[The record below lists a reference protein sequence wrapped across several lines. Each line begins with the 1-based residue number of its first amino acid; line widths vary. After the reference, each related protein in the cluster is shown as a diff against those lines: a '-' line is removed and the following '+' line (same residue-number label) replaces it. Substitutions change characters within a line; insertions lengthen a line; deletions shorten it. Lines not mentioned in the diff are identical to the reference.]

1 MFNYDNDPLQ
11 KTLAEINNEIDSEF
25 NKLEKKLA
33 KIQEYLYQTK
43 KNFPIINIFPKFE
56 SMLNPNPKEDINH
69 IINVILF
76 ILSNIRIFNE
86 ISLSKKTPENL
97 NLQPH
102 QNEKDF
108 TKLFINLIKQMRDP
122 QCNNVNY
129 IPIHKYLKEE
139 LKEAEY
145 YSQDPSKLFKLIF
158 EIIKSDLKQAKNIDR
173 IMEDNF
179 TTNSKIKK
187 KCENSNCEKTRIIS
201 ERESTVIDLYLSKPE
216 FLNTRNE
223 LQPELLKN
231 LLLSEIYK
239 YRTEICENCHFD
251 MRFYGI
257 IEPKTYLFIN
267 INRDSDP
274 NYEMRLLYPLSL
286 KINCEDYVL
295 ISALTINCE
304 DYVLIS
310 ALTTKIPKYILFYKN
325 YFNDKWYKIV
335 DGKEDNIPDNSDI
348 ENIISDK
355 NPNILIY
362 KKLNEI
368 N

>member
-1 MFNYDNDPLQ
+1 MFNYDNDLLE

-56 SMLNPNPKEDINH
+56 SMLNPNQKDINH

-76 ILSNIRIFNE
+76 ILSNIKIFNE
-86 ISLSKKTPENL
+86 ISLSGETVENL

-108 TKLFINLIKQMRDP
+108 TKLFINLIKQLRDP

-129 IPIHKYLKEE
+129 VPIHNYLKEE

-145 YSQDPSKLFKLIF
+145 YSEDPSKLFKLIF
-158 EIIKSDLKQAKNIDR
+158 EMIKSDLKPAKNIDR
-173 IMEDNF
+173 IIEDNF

-187 KCENSNCEKTRIIS
+187 MCENSDCKKTRIIS

-267 INRDSDP
+267 INRESAP
-274 NYEMRLLYPLSL
+274 NYKMRLLYPLSL

-295 ISALTINCE
+295 ISALT
-304 DYVLIS
+304 
-310 ALTTKIPKYILFYKN
+310 TKDSKYILFYKN

-335 DGKEDNIPDNSDI
+335 DGKEDNIPDNSDM
-348 ENIISDK
+348 ENIISD
-355 NPNILIY
+355 NYPNILIY

>member
-1 MFNYDNDPLQ
+1 MFNYDNDLLQ

-25 NKLEKKLA
+25 NELEKKLA

-69 IINVILF
+69 IVGVVLF

-86 ISLSKKTPENL
+86 ISLSGETVDNL

-108 TKLFINLIKQMRDP
+108 TKLFINLIKQLRDP
-122 QCNNVNY
+122 QCNNVDY
-129 IPIHKYLKEE
+129 VPIHKYLKEE

-145 YSQDPSKLFKLIF
+145 YSKDPSKLFKLIF
-158 EIIKSDLKQAKNIDR
+158 EMIKSDLKPAKNIDR

-267 INRDSDP
+267 INRESAP
-274 NYEMRLLYPLSL
+274 NYKMRLLYPLSL

-295 ISALTINCE
+295 ISALTTEN
-304 DYVLIS
+304 S
-310 ALTTKIPKYILFYKN
+310 KYILFYKN
-325 YFNDKWYKIV
+325 YINDKWYKIV
-335 DGKEDNIPDNSDI
+335 DGKEDNIPDNSDM
-348 ENIISDK
+348 ENLISD
-355 NPNILIY
+355 NYPNILIY

>member
-1 MFNYDNDPLQ
+1 MFNYDNDLLQ

-25 NKLEKKLA
+25 NELEKKLA

-56 SMLNPNPKEDINH
+56 SMLNPNQKNH

-76 ILSNIRIFNE
+76 ILSNIKIFNE
-86 ISLSKKTPENL
+86 ISLSGETVENL

-108 TKLFINLIKQMRDP
+108 TKLFINLIKKMRDP
-122 QCNNVNY
+122 QCNNVDY
-129 IPIHKYLKEE
+129 VPIHKYLKEE

-158 EIIKSDLKQAKNIDR
+158 EMIKSDLKPAKNIDR

-187 KCENSNCEKTRIIS
+187 MCENSDCKKTRIIS

-239 YRTEICENCHFD
+239 YRTEICENCHYD
-251 MRFYGI
+251 MRIYGI

-267 INRDSDP
+267 INRESAP
-274 NYEMRLLYPLSL
+274 NYKMRLLYPLSL

-295 ISALTINCE
+295 ISALT
-304 DYVLIS
+304 
-310 ALTTKIPKYILFYKN
+310 TKDSKYILFYKN

-335 DGKEDNIPDNSDI
+335 DGKEDNIPDNSDM
-348 ENIISDK
+348 ENIISD
-355 NPNILIY
+355 NYPNILIY

>member
-1 MFNYDNDPLQ
+1 MFNYDNDLLQ

-25 NKLEKKLA
+25 NELEKKLA

-56 SMLNPNPKEDINH
+56 SMLNPNQKNH

-76 ILSNIRIFNE
+76 ILSNIKIFNE
-86 ISLSKKTPENL
+86 ISLSGETVENL

-129 IPIHKYLKEE
+129 EPIHKYLKEE

-145 YSQDPSKLFKLIF
+145 YSEDPSKLFKLIF
-158 EIIKSDLKQAKNIDR
+158 EMIKSDLKSAKNIDR

-187 KCENSNCEKTRIIS
+187 MCENGNCEKTRIIS

-239 YRTEICENCHFD
+239 YRTEICENCHYD
-251 MRFYGI
+251 MRIYGI

-267 INRDSDP
+267 INRESAP
-274 NYEMRLLYPLSL
+274 NYKMRLLYPLSL

-295 ISALTINCE
+295 ISALTTEN
-304 DYVLIS
+304 S
-310 ALTTKIPKYILFYKN
+310 KYILFYKN
-325 YFNDKWYKIV
+325 YINDKWYKIV
-335 DGKEDNIPDNSDI
+335 DGKEDNIPDNSDM
-348 ENIISDK
+348 ENIISD
-355 NPNILIY
+355 NYPNILIY

>member
-1 MFNYDNDPLQ
+1 MFNYDNDLLQ

-25 NKLEKKLA
+25 NELEKKLA

-56 SMLNPNPKEDINH
+56 SMLNPNQKNH

-76 ILSNIRIFNE
+76 ILSNIKIFNE
-86 ISLSKKTPENL
+86 ISLSGETVDNL

-108 TKLFINLIKQMRDP
+108 TKLFINLIKKMRDP
-122 QCNNVNY
+122 QCNNVDY
-129 IPIHKYLKEE
+129 VPIHKYLKEE

-158 EIIKSDLKQAKNIDR
+158 EMIKSDLKPAKNIDR

-187 KCENSNCEKTRIIS
+187 MCENSDCKKTRIIS

-239 YRTEICENCHFD
+239 YRTEICENCHYD
-251 MRFYGI
+251 MRIYGI

-267 INRDSDP
+267 INRESAP
-274 NYEMRLLYPLSL
+274 NYKMRLLYPLSL

-295 ISALTINCE
+295 ISALT
-304 DYVLIS
+304 
-310 ALTTKIPKYILFYKN
+310 TKDSEYILFYKN

-335 DGKEDNIPDNSDI
+335 DGKEDNIPDNSDM
-348 ENIISDK
+348 ENIISD
-355 NPNILIY
+355 NYPNILIY

>member
-1 MFNYDNDPLQ
+1 MFNYDNDLLQ

-56 SMLNPNPKEDINH
+56 SMLNPNQKDINH

-76 ILSNIRIFNE
+76 ILSNIKIFNE
-86 ISLSKKTPENL
+86 ISLSGETVDNL

-108 TKLFINLIKQMRDP
+108 TKLFINLIKKMRDP
-122 QCNNVNY
+122 QCNNVDY
-129 IPIHKYLKEE
+129 VPIHKYLKEE

-145 YSQDPSKLFKLIF
+145 YSKDPSKLFKLIF
-158 EIIKSDLKQAKNIDR
+158 EMIKSDLKPAKNIDR

-187 KCENSNCEKTRIIS
+187 KCENGDCEKTRIIS

-267 INRDSDP
+267 INRESYP

-295 ISALTINCE
+295 ISALTTEN
-304 DYVLIS
+304 S
-310 ALTTKIPKYILFYKN
+310 KYILFYKN
-325 YFNDKWYKIV
+325 YINDKWYKIV
-335 DGKEDNIPDNSDI
+335 DGKEDNIPDNSDM
-348 ENIISDK
+348 ENIISD
-355 NPNILIY
+355 NYPNILIY

>member
-1 MFNYDNDPLQ
+1 MGIGDWGLGIGPNP
-11 KTLAEINNEIDSEF
+11 
-25 NKLEKKLA
+25 KL
-33 KIQEYLYQTK
+33 
-43 KNFPIINIFPKFE
+43 INIFPKFE

-145 YSQDPSKLFKLIF
+145 KSQDPSKLFKLIF
-158 EIIKSDLKQAKNIDR
+158 EMIKSDLKPAKNIDR

-187 KCENSNCEKTRIIS
+187 MCENGNCKKTRIIS
-201 ERESTVIDLYLSKPE
+201 ERESTIIDLYLSKPE
-216 FLNTRNE
+216 FLNTRSE

-239 YRTEICENCHFD
+239 YRTEICENCHYD
-251 MRFYGI
+251 MRIYGI

-295 ISALTINCE
+295 ISALT
-304 DYVLIS
+304 
-310 ALTTKIPKYILFYKN
+310 TKNSKYILFYKN

>member
-1 MFNYDNDPLQ
+1 MFNYDNDLLQ

-56 SMLNPNPKEDINH
+56 SMLNPNQKDINH

-86 ISLSKKTPENL
+86 ISLSGETVDNL

-108 TKLFINLIKQMRDP
+108 TKLFINLIKQLRDP
-122 QCNNVNY
+122 QCNNVDY
-129 IPIHKYLKEE
+129 VPIHKYLKEE

-145 YSQDPSKLFKLIF
+145 YSEDPSKLFKLIF
-158 EIIKSDLKQAKNIDR
+158 EMIKSDLKPAKNIDR

-187 KCENSNCEKTRIIS
+187 MCENSDCKKTRIIS

-267 INRDSDP
+267 INRESAP
-274 NYEMRLLYPLSL
+274 NYKMRLLYPLSL

-295 ISALTINCE
+295 ISALT
-304 DYVLIS
+304 
-310 ALTTKIPKYILFYKN
+310 TKDSKYILFYKN

-335 DGKEDNIPDNSDI
+335 DGKEDNIPDNSDM
-348 ENIISDK
+348 ENIISD
-355 NPNILIY
+355 NYPNILIY

>member
-1 MFNYDNDPLQ
+1 MFNYDNDLLQ

-25 NKLEKKLA
+25 NELEKKLA

-76 ILSNIRIFNE
+76 ILSNIKIFNE
-86 ISLSKKTPENL
+86 ISLSGETVDNL

-122 QCNNVNY
+122 QCNNVDY
-129 IPIHKYLKEE
+129 VPIHKYLKEE

-145 YSQDPSKLFKLIF
+145 YSEDPSKLFKLIF
-158 EIIKSDLKQAKNIDR
+158 EMIKSDLKPAKNIDR
-173 IMEDNF
+173 IIEDNF

-187 KCENSNCEKTRIIS
+187 MCENSDCKKTRIIS

-267 INRDSDP
+267 INRESAP
-274 NYEMRLLYPLSL
+274 NYKMRLLYPLSL

-295 ISALTINCE
+295 ISALT
-304 DYVLIS
+304 
-310 ALTTKIPKYILFYKN
+310 TKDSKYILFYKN

-335 DGKEDNIPDNSDI
+335 DGKEDNIPDNSDM
-348 ENIISDK
+348 ENIISD
-355 NPNILIY
+355 NYPNILIY

>member
-1 MFNYDNDPLQ
+1 MFNYDNDLLQ

-25 NKLEKKLA
+25 NELEKKLA

-56 SMLNPNPKEDINH
+56 YMLNPNQKNH

-76 ILSNIRIFNE
+76 ILSNIKIFNE
-86 ISLSKKTPENL
+86 ISLSGETVENL

-108 TKLFINLIKQMRDP
+108 TKLFINLIKQLRDP
-122 QCNNVNY
+122 QCNNVDY
-129 IPIHKYLKEE
+129 VPIHKYLKEE

-145 YSQDPSKLFKLIF
+145 YSEDPSKLFKLIF
-158 EIIKSDLKQAKNIDR
+158 EMIKSDLKPAKNIDR
-173 IMEDNF
+173 IIEDNF

-187 KCENSNCEKTRIIS
+187 MCENSDCKKTRIIS

-239 YRTEICENCHFD
+239 YRTEICENCHYD
-251 MRFYGI
+251 MRIYGI

-274 NYEMRLLYPLSL
+274 NNEMRLLYPLSL

-295 ISALTINCE
+295 ISALT
-304 DYVLIS
+304 
-310 ALTTKIPKYILFYKN
+310 TKDSKYILFYKN

-335 DGKEDNIPDNSDI
+335 DGKEDNIPDNSDM
-348 ENIISDK
+348 ENIISD
-355 NPNILIY
+355 NYPNILIY

>member
-1 MFNYDNDPLQ
+1 MFNYDNDLLQ

-25 NKLEKKLA
+25 NKLEKKLEN
-33 KIQEYLYQTK
+33 IQEYLYQTK
-43 KNFPIINIFPKFE
+43 KNFPIINLFPKFE

-129 IPIHKYLKEE
+129 EPIHKYLKEE

-145 YSQDPSKLFKLIF
+145 KSQDPSKLFKLIF
-158 EIIKSDLKQAKNIDR
+158 EMIKSDLKPAKNIDR
-173 IMEDNF
+173 IIEDNF

-187 KCENSNCEKTRIIS
+187 MCENGNCEKTRIIS

-216 FLNTRNE
+216 FLNTRQE

-239 YRTEICENCHFD
+239 YRTEICENCHND
-251 MRFYGI
+251 MSIYGI

-267 INRDSDP
+267 INRENDP

-286 KINCEDYVL
+286 KLNCEVYEL
-295 ISALTINCE
+295 ISALTIKNPN
-304 DYVLIS
+304 Y
-310 ALTTKIPKYILFYKN
+310 TLFYKN
-325 YFNDKWYKIV
+325 CFNNKWYKIV

-355 NPNILIY
+355 YPNILIF
-362 KKLNEI
+362 KKMNEI

>member
-56 SMLNPNPKEDINH
+56 SMLNPNPKEKINH

-76 ILSNIRIFNE
+76 ILSNIKIFNE
-86 ISLSKKTPENL
+86 ISLSKKTADNL
-97 NLQPH
+97 KLQPH

-129 IPIHKYLKEE
+129 LPIHKYLKEE

-158 EIIKSDLKQAKNIDR
+158 EMIKSDLKPAKNIDR

-187 KCENSNCEKTRIIS
+187 KCENGDCEKTRIIS

-239 YRTEICENCHFD
+239 YRTEICENCHYD
-251 MRFYGI
+251 MRIYGI

-267 INRDSDP
+267 INRESDP

-295 ISALTINCE
+295 ISALT
-304 DYVLIS
+304 
-310 ALTTKIPKYILFYKN
+310 TKNPKYILFYKN

>member
-1 MFNYDNDPLQ
+1 MFNYDNDLLQ

-216 FLNTRNE
+216 FLNTRKE

-251 MRFYGI
+251 MSIYGI

-267 INRDSDP
+267 INRESDP
-274 NYEMRLLYPLSL
+274 NYEMSILYPLSL
-286 KINCEDYVL
+286 KINCEDY
-295 ISALTINCE
+295 E
-304 DYVLIS
+304 LIS
-310 ALTTKIPKYILFYKN
+310 ALTTKNLTNLTYILFYKN
-325 YFNDKWYKIV
+325 YFNNKWYKIV

-355 NPNILIY
+355 KPNILIY

>member
-1 MFNYDNDPLQ
+1 MFNYDNDLLQ

-25 NKLEKKLA
+25 NELEKKLA

-56 SMLNPNPKEDINH
+56 SMLNPNQKNH

-76 ILSNIRIFNE
+76 ILSNIKIFNE
-86 ISLSKKTPENL
+86 ISLSGETVENL

-129 IPIHKYLKEE
+129 EPIHKYLKEE

-145 YSQDPSKLFKLIF
+145 YSEDPSKLFKLIF
-158 EIIKSDLKQAKNIDR
+158 EMIKSDLKSAKNIDR

-187 KCENSNCEKTRIIS
+187 MCENGNCEKTRIIS

-267 INRDSDP
+267 INRESDP
-274 NYEMRLLYPLSL
+274 NYEMGLLYPLSL

-295 ISALTINCE
+295 ISALTTKNSK
-304 DYVLIS
+304 YIS
-310 ALTTKIPKYILFYKN
+310 KNSKYILFYKN
-325 YFNDKWYKIV
+325 YFNDKGYKIV
-335 DGKEDNIPDNSDI
+335 DGKEDNIPDNSDM
-348 ENIISDK
+348 ENIISD
-355 NPNILIY
+355 NYPNILIY

>member
-1 MFNYDNDPLQ
+1 MFNYDNDLLQ

-25 NKLEKKLA
+25 NELEKKLA

-56 SMLNPNPKEDINH
+56 SMLNPNQKNH

-76 ILSNIRIFNE
+76 ILSNIKIFNE
-86 ISLSKKTPENL
+86 ISLSGETVENL

-108 TKLFINLIKQMRDP
+108 TKLFINLIKQLRDP
-122 QCNNVNY
+122 QCNNVDY
-129 IPIHKYLKEE
+129 VPIHKYLKEE

-145 YSQDPSKLFKLIF
+145 YSEDPSKLFKLIF
-158 EIIKSDLKQAKNIDR
+158 EMIKSDLKPAKNIDR
-173 IMEDNF
+173 IIEDNF

-187 KCENSNCEKTRIIS
+187 MCENSDCKKTRIIS

-267 INRDSDP
+267 INRESYP

-295 ISALTINCE
+295 ISALTTKNSK
-304 DYVLIS
+304 YIS
-310 ALTTKIPKYILFYKN
+310 KDSKYILFYKN

-335 DGKEDNIPDNSDI
+335 DGKEDNIPDNSDM
-348 ENIISDK
+348 ENIISD
-355 NPNILIY
+355 NYPNILIY

>member
-1 MFNYDNDPLQ
+1 MFNYDNDLLQ

-56 SMLNPNPKEDINH
+56 SMLNPKEDINH

-76 ILSNIRIFNE
+76 ILSNIKIFNE
-86 ISLSKKTPENL
+86 ISLSNKTVKNL

-122 QCNNVNY
+122 QCNNVDY
-129 IPIHKYLKEE
+129 EPIHKYLKEE

-145 YSQDPSKLFKLIF
+145 YSEDPSKLFKLIF
-158 EIIKSDLKQAKNIDR
+158 EMIKSDLKPAKNIDR
-173 IMEDNF
+173 IIEDNF

-187 KCENSNCEKTRIIS
+187 MCENSDCKKTRIIS

-239 YRTEICENCHFD
+239 YRTEICENCHYD
-251 MRFYGI
+251 MRIYGI

-267 INRDSDP
+267 INRESAP
-274 NYEMRLLYPLSL
+274 NYKMRLLYPLSL

-295 ISALTINCE
+295 ISALT
-304 DYVLIS
+304 
-310 ALTTKIPKYILFYKN
+310 TKDSKYILFYKN

-355 NPNILIY
+355 KPNILIY

>member
-1 MFNYDNDPLQ
+1 MFNYDNDLLQ

-56 SMLNPNPKEDINH
+56 SMLNPNQKNH

-76 ILSNIRIFNE
+76 ILSNIKIFNE
-86 ISLSKKTPENL
+86 ISLSGETVENL

-122 QCNNVNY
+122 QCNNVDY
-129 IPIHKYLKEE
+129 VPIHKYLKEE

-145 YSQDPSKLFKLIF
+145 YSEDPSKLFKLIF
-158 EIIKSDLKQAKNIDR
+158 EMIKSDLKPAKNIDR
-173 IMEDNF
+173 IIEDNF

-187 KCENSNCEKTRIIS
+187 MCENSDCKKTRIIS

-267 INRDSDP
+267 INRESAP
-274 NYEMRLLYPLSL
+274 NYKMRLLYPLSL

-295 ISALTINCE
+295 ISALT
-304 DYVLIS
+304 
-310 ALTTKIPKYILFYKN
+310 TKDSKYILFYKN

-335 DGKEDNIPDNSDI
+335 DGKEDNIPDNSDM
-348 ENIISDK
+348 ENIISD
-355 NPNILIY
+355 NYPNILIY

>member
-1 MFNYDNDPLQ
+1 MFNYDNDLLQ

-56 SMLNPNPKEDINH
+56 SMLNPNQKDINH

-76 ILSNIRIFNE
+76 ILSNIKIFNE
-86 ISLSKKTPENL
+86 ISLSGETVKNL

-108 TKLFINLIKQMRDP
+108 TKLFINLIKKMRDP
-122 QCNNVNY
+122 QCNNVDY
-129 IPIHKYLKEE
+129 EPIHKYLKEE

-145 YSQDPSKLFKLIF
+145 YSEDPSKLFKLIF
-158 EIIKSDLKQAKNIDR
+158 EMIKSDLKPAKNIDR

-187 KCENSNCEKTRIIS
+187 MCENSDCKKTRIIS

-267 INRDSDP
+267 INRESDP
-274 NYEMRLLYPLSL
+274 NYEMGLLYPLSL
-286 KINCEDYVL
+286 K
-295 ISALTINCE
+295 INCE

-335 DGKEDNIPDNSDI
+335 DGKEDNIPDNSDM
-348 ENIISDK
+348 ENIISD
-355 NPNILIY
+355 NYPNILIY

>member
-25 NKLEKKLA
+25 NELEKKLA

-76 ILSNIRIFNE
+76 ILSNIKIFNE
-86 ISLSKKTPENL
+86 ISLSKKTVENL

-122 QCNNVNY
+122 QSNNVNY
-129 IPIHKYLKEE
+129 VPIHKYLKEE
-139 LKEAEY
+139 LKDAEY

-158 EIIKSDLKQAKNIDR
+158 EMIKSDLKPAKNIDR

-187 KCENSNCEKTRIIS
+187 TCENGNCEKTRIIS

-239 YRTEICENCHFD
+239 YRTEICENCHYD
-251 MRFYGI
+251 MRIYGI

-267 INRDSDP
+267 INRESDP
-274 NYEMRLLYPLSL
+274 NYEMSLLYPLSL
-286 KINCEDYVL
+286 KINY
-295 ISALTINCE
+295 E

-310 ALTTKIPKYILFYKN
+310 ALTTKNSKYILFYKN

-355 NPNILIY
+355 KPNILIY

>member
-1 MFNYDNDPLQ
+1 MFNYDNDLLQ

-56 SMLNPNPKEDINH
+56 SMLNPKEDINH

-76 ILSNIRIFNE
+76 ILSNIRIFNN
-86 ISLSKKTPENL
+86 ISLSKETVKNL

-122 QCNNVNY
+122 HCNNVDY
-129 IPIHKYLKEE
+129 EPIHKYLKEE

-145 YSQDPSKLFKLIF
+145 KSQDPSKLFKLIF
-158 EIIKSDLKQAKNIDR
+158 EMIKSDLKPAKNIDR

-267 INRDSDP
+267 INRESDP
-274 NYEMRLLYPLSL
+274 NYEMGLLYPLSL

-295 ISALTINCE
+295 ISALTTKNSK
-304 DYVLIS
+304 YIS
-310 ALTTKIPKYILFYKN
+310 KNSKYILFYKN

-335 DGKEDNIPDNSDI
+335 DGKEDNIPDNSDM
-348 ENIISDK
+348 ENIISD
-355 NPNILIY
+355 NYPNILIY

>member
-11 KTLAEINNEIDSEF
+11 KTLEEINNEIDSEF

-56 SMLNPNPKEDINH
+56 SMLNPKEDINH

-76 ILSNIRIFNE
+76 ILSNIKIFNE
-86 ISLSKKTPENL
+86 ISLSGETVENL

-122 QCNNVNY
+122 HCNNVDY
-129 IPIHKYLKEE
+129 EPIHKYLKEE

-145 YSQDPSKLFKLIF
+145 KSQDPSKLFKLIF
-158 EIIKSDLKQAKNIDR
+158 EMIKSDLKPAKNIDR

-187 KCENSNCEKTRIIS
+187 MCENSDCKKTRIIS

-274 NYEMRLLYPLSL
+274 NNEMRLLYPLSL

-295 ISALTINCE
+295 ISALTTEN
-304 DYVLIS
+304 S
-310 ALTTKIPKYILFYKN
+310 KYILFYKN
-325 YFNDKWYKIV
+325 YINDKWYKIV
-335 DGKEDNIPDNSDI
+335 DGKEDNIPDNSDM
-348 ENIISDK
+348 ENIISD
-355 NPNILIY
+355 NYPNILIY

>member
-1 MFNYDNDPLQ
+1 MFNYDNDLLQ

-25 NKLEKKLA
+25 NELEKKLA

-56 SMLNPNPKEDINH
+56 SMLNPNQKNH

-76 ILSNIRIFNE
+76 ILSNIKIFNE
-86 ISLSKKTPENL
+86 ISLSGETVENL

-129 IPIHKYLKEE
+129 EPIHKYLKEE

-145 YSQDPSKLFKLIF
+145 YSEDPSKLFKLIF
-158 EIIKSDLKQAKNIDR
+158 EMIKSDLKSAKNIDR

-187 KCENSNCEKTRIIS
+187 MCENGNCEKTRIIS

-239 YRTEICENCHFD
+239 YRTEICENCHYD
-251 MRFYGI
+251 MRIYGI

-267 INRDSDP
+267 INRESDP
-274 NYEMRLLYPLSL
+274 NYEMGLLYPLSL

-295 ISALTINCE
+295 ISALTTKNSK
-304 DYVLIS
+304 YIS
-310 ALTTKIPKYILFYKN
+310 KNSKYILFYKN
-325 YFNDKWYKIV
+325 YFNDKGYKIV
-335 DGKEDNIPDNSDI
+335 DGKEDNIPDNSDM
-348 ENIISDK
+348 ENIISD
-355 NPNILIY
+355 NYPNILIY

>member
-1 MFNYDNDPLQ
+1 MFNYDNDLLQ

-25 NKLEKKLA
+25 NELEKKLA

-56 SMLNPNPKEDINH
+56 SMLNPNQKNH

-76 ILSNIRIFNE
+76 ILSNIKIFNE
-86 ISLSKKTPENL
+86 ISLSGETVENL

-122 QCNNVNY
+122 QCNNVDY
-129 IPIHKYLKEE
+129 EPIHKYLKEE

-145 YSQDPSKLFKLIF
+145 YSEDPSKLFKLIF
-158 EIIKSDLKQAKNIDR
+158 EMIKSDLKPAKNIDR
-173 IMEDNF
+173 IIEDNF

-187 KCENSNCEKTRIIS
+187 MCENSDCKKTRIIS

-267 INRDSDP
+267 INRESYP

-295 ISALTINCE
+295 ISALT
-304 DYVLIS
+304 
-310 ALTTKIPKYILFYKN
+310 TKDSKYILFYKN

-335 DGKEDNIPDNSDI
+335 DGKEDNIPDNSDM
-348 ENIISDK
+348 ENIISD
-355 NPNILIY
+355 NYPNILIY

>member
-76 ILSNIRIFNE
+76 ILSNIKIFNE
-86 ISLSKKTPENL
+86 ISLSGETVDNL

-108 TKLFINLIKQMRDP
+108 TKLFINLIKQLRDP
-122 QCNNVNY
+122 QCNNVDY
-129 IPIHKYLKEE
+129 VPIHKYLKEE

-145 YSQDPSKLFKLIF
+145 YSEDPSKLFKLIF
-158 EIIKSDLKQAKNIDR
+158 EMIKSDLKPAKNIDR

-187 KCENSNCEKTRIIS
+187 MCENSDCKKTRIIS

-267 INRDSDP
+267 INRESYP

-286 KINCEDYVL
+286 K
-295 ISALTINCE
+295 INCE

-335 DGKEDNIPDNSDI
+335 DGKEDNIPDNSDM
-348 ENIISDK
+348 ENIISD
-355 NPNILIY
+355 NYPNILIY

>member
-11 KTLAEINNEIDSEF
+11 QTLAEINNEIDSEF

-56 SMLNPNPKEDINH
+56 SMLNPNPKDINH

-86 ISLSKKTPENL
+86 ISLSKKTPDNL
-97 NLQPH
+97 KLQPH

-122 QCNNVNY
+122 QCNNVDY
-129 IPIHKYLKEE
+129 VPIHKYLKEE

-145 YSQDPSKLFKLIF
+145 KSEDPSKLFKLIF
-158 EIIKSDLKQAKNIDR
+158 EMIKSDLKPAKNIDR

-187 KCENSNCEKTRIIS
+187 MCENSDCKKTRIIS

-231 LLLSEIYK
+231 LLLREIYK

-267 INRDSDP
+267 INRESDP
-274 NYEMRLLYPLSL
+274 NYEMKLLYPLSL

-295 ISALTINCE
+295 ISALT
-304 DYVLIS
+304 
-310 ALTTKIPKYILFYKN
+310 TKKSKYILFYKN
-325 YFNDKWYKIV
+325 YINDKWYKIV

-355 NPNILIY
+355 YPNILIY

>member
-1 MFNYDNDPLQ
+1 MFNYDNDLLQ

-25 NKLEKKLA
+25 NELEKKLA

-56 SMLNPNPKEDINH
+56 SMLNPNQKDINH

-76 ILSNIRIFNE
+76 ILSNIKIFNE
-86 ISLSKKTPENL
+86 ISLSGETVENL

-122 QCNNVNY
+122 QCNNVDY
-129 IPIHKYLKEE
+129 EPIHKYLKEE

-145 YSQDPSKLFKLIF
+145 KSQDPSKLFKLIF
-158 EIIKSDLKQAKNIDR
+158 EMIKSDLKPAKNIDR

-187 KCENSNCEKTRIIS
+187 MCENSDCKKTRIIS

-267 INRDSDP
+267 INRESAP
-274 NYEMRLLYPLSL
+274 NYKMRLLYPLSL

-295 ISALTINCE
+295 ISALT
-304 DYVLIS
+304 
-310 ALTTKIPKYILFYKN
+310 TKDSKYILFYKN

-335 DGKEDNIPDNSDI
+335 DGKEDNIPDNSDM
-348 ENIISDK
+348 ENIISD
-355 NPNILIY
+355 NYPNILIY

>member
-1 MFNYDNDPLQ
+1 MFNYDNDLLQ

-25 NKLEKKLA
+25 NELEKKLA

-56 SMLNPNPKEDINH
+56 SMLNPNQKDINH

-129 IPIHKYLKEE
+129 EPIHKYLKEE

-145 YSQDPSKLFKLIF
+145 YSEDPSKLFKLIF
-158 EIIKSDLKQAKNIDR
+158 EMIKSDLKSAKNIDR

-187 KCENSNCEKTRIIS
+187 MCENGNCEKTRIIS

-239 YRTEICENCHFD
+239 YRTEICENCHYD
-251 MRFYGI
+251 MRIYGI

-267 INRDSDP
+267 INRESDP
-274 NYEMRLLYPLSL
+274 NYEMGLLYPLSL

-295 ISALTINCE
+295 ISALTTKNSK
-304 DYVLIS
+304 YIS
-310 ALTTKIPKYILFYKN
+310 KNSKYILFYKN

-335 DGKEDNIPDNSDI
+335 DGKEDNIPDNSDM
-348 ENIISDK
+348 ENIISD
-355 NPNILIY
+355 NYPNILIY

>member
-1 MFNYDNDPLQ
+1 MFNYDNDLLQ

-25 NKLEKKLA
+25 NKLEKKLEN
-33 KIQEYLYQTK
+33 IQEYLYQTK
-43 KNFPIINIFPKFE
+43 KNFPIINLFPKFE
-56 SMLNPNPKEDINH
+56 SMLNPKEDINH

-76 ILSNIRIFNE
+76 ILSNIKIFNE
-86 ISLSKKTPENL
+86 ISLSNKTVKNL

-122 QCNNVNY
+122 QCNNVDY
-129 IPIHKYLKEE
+129 EPIHKYLKEE

-145 YSQDPSKLFKLIF
+145 KSQDPSKLFKLIF
-158 EIIKSDLKQAKNIDR
+158 EMIKSDLKPAKNIDR
-173 IMEDNF
+173 IIEDNF

-187 KCENSNCEKTRIIS
+187 MCENSDCKKTRIIS

-267 INRDSDP
+267 INRESAP
-274 NYEMRLLYPLSL
+274 NYKMRLLYPLSL

-295 ISALTINCE
+295 ISALT
-304 DYVLIS
+304 
-310 ALTTKIPKYILFYKN
+310 TKDSKYILFYKN

-335 DGKEDNIPDNSDI
+335 DGKEDNIPDNSDM
-348 ENIISDK
+348 ENIISD
-355 NPNILIY
+355 NYPNILIY

>member
-1 MFNYDNDPLQ
+1 MFNYDNDLLQ

-25 NKLEKKLA
+25 NELEKKLA

-76 ILSNIRIFNE
+76 ILSNIRIFNN
-86 ISLSKKTPENL
+86 ISLSKETVKNL

-108 TKLFINLIKQMRDP
+108 TKLFINLIKQLRDP
-122 QCNNVNY
+122 QCNNVDY
-129 IPIHKYLKEE
+129 VPIHKYLKEE

-145 YSQDPSKLFKLIF
+145 YSKDPSKLFKLIF
-158 EIIKSDLKQAKNIDR
+158 EMIKSDLKPAKNIDR

-179 TTNSKIKK
+179 TTNSKITKM
-187 KCENSNCEKTRIIS
+187 CENGNCKKTRIIS

-267 INRDSDP
+267 INRESAP
-274 NYEMRLLYPLSL
+274 NYKMRLLYPLSL

-295 ISALTINCE
+295 ISALTTEN
-304 DYVLIS
+304 S
-310 ALTTKIPKYILFYKN
+310 KYILFYKN
-325 YFNDKWYKIV
+325 YINDKWYKIV
-335 DGKEDNIPDNSDI
+335 DGKEDNIPDNSDM
-348 ENIISDK
+348 ENIISD
-355 NPNILIY
+355 NYPNILIY

>member
-1 MFNYDNDPLQ
+1 MFNYDNDLLQ

-25 NKLEKKLA
+25 NELEKKLA

-76 ILSNIRIFNE
+76 ILSNIRIFNN
-86 ISLSKKTPENL
+86 ISLSKETVKNL

-108 TKLFINLIKQMRDP
+108 TKLFINLIKQLRDP
-122 QCNNVNY
+122 QCNNVDY
-129 IPIHKYLKEE
+129 VPIHKYLKEE

-145 YSQDPSKLFKLIF
+145 YSEDPSKLFKLIF
-158 EIIKSDLKQAKNIDR
+158 EMIKSDLKQAKNIDR

-179 TTNSKIKK
+179 TTNSKITKM
-187 KCENSNCEKTRIIS
+187 CENGNCKKTRIIS

-267 INRDSDP
+267 INRESAP
-274 NYEMRLLYPLSL
+274 NYKMRLLYPLSL

-295 ISALTINCE
+295 ISALTTEN
-304 DYVLIS
+304 S
-310 ALTTKIPKYILFYKN
+310 KYILFYKN
-325 YFNDKWYKIV
+325 YINDKWYKIV
-335 DGKEDNIPDNSDI
+335 DGKEDNIPDNSDM
-348 ENIISDK
+348 ENIISD
-355 NPNILIY
+355 NYPNILIY

>member
-1 MFNYDNDPLQ
+1 MFNYDNDLLQ

-56 SMLNPNPKEDINH
+56 SMLNPKEDINH

-76 ILSNIRIFNE
+76 ILSNIKIFNE
-86 ISLSKKTPENL
+86 ISLSGETVDNL

-145 YSQDPSKLFKLIF
+145 KSQDPSKLFKLIF
-158 EIIKSDLKQAKNIDR
+158 EMIKSDLKPAKNIDR
-173 IMEDNF
+173 IIEDNF

-187 KCENSNCEKTRIIS
+187 MCENSDCKKTRIIS

-267 INRDSDP
+267 INRESDP
-274 NYEMRLLYPLSL
+274 NYEMSILYPLSL
-286 KINCEDYVL
+286 K
-295 ISALTINCE
+295 INCE

-335 DGKEDNIPDNSDI
+335 DGKEDNIPDNSDM
-348 ENIISDK
+348 ENIISD
-355 NPNILIY
+355 NYPNILIY
-362 KKLNEI
+362 KKLN
-368 N
+368 

>member
-1 MFNYDNDPLQ
+1 MFNYDNDLLQ

-25 NKLEKKLA
+25 NKLEKKLEN
-33 KIQEYLYQTK
+33 IQEYLYQTK

-56 SMLNPNPKEDINH
+56 SMLNPKEDINH

-76 ILSNIRIFNE
+76 ILSNIKIFNE
-86 ISLSKKTPENL
+86 ISLSNKTVKNL

-122 QCNNVNY
+122 QCNNVDY
-129 IPIHKYLKEE
+129 EPIHKYLKEE

-145 YSQDPSKLFKLIF
+145 KSQDPSKLFKLIF
-158 EIIKSDLKQAKNIDR
+158 EMIKSDLKPAKNIDR
-173 IMEDNF
+173 IIEDNF

-187 KCENSNCEKTRIIS
+187 MCENSDCKKTRIIS

-267 INRDSDP
+267 INRESAP
-274 NYEMRLLYPLSL
+274 NYKMRLLYPLSL

-295 ISALTINCE
+295 ISALT
-304 DYVLIS
+304 
-310 ALTTKIPKYILFYKN
+310 TKDSKYILFYKN

-335 DGKEDNIPDNSDI
+335 DGKEDNIPDNSDM
-348 ENIISDK
+348 ENIISD
-355 NPNILIY
+355 NYPNILIY
-362 KKLNEI
+362 KKLN
-368 N
+368 

>member
-1 MFNYDNDPLQ
+1 MFNYDNDLLQ

-69 IINVILF
+69 IVGVVLF

-86 ISLSKKTPENL
+86 ISLSGETVDNL

-108 TKLFINLIKQMRDP
+108 TKLFINLIKQLRDP
-122 QCNNVNY
+122 QCNNVDY
-129 IPIHKYLKEE
+129 VPIHKYLKEE

-145 YSQDPSKLFKLIF
+145 YSKDPSKLFKLIF
-158 EIIKSDLKQAKNIDR
+158 EMIKSDLKPAKNIDR
-173 IMEDNF
+173 IIEDNF

-187 KCENSNCEKTRIIS
+187 MCENSDCKKTRIIS

-267 INRDSDP
+267 INRESYP

-295 ISALTINCE
+295 ISALT
-304 DYVLIS
+304 
-310 ALTTKIPKYILFYKN
+310 TKDSEYILFYKN

-355 NPNILIY
+355 KPNILIY

>member
-1 MFNYDNDPLQ
+1 MFNYDNDLLQ

-25 NKLEKKLA
+25 NELEKKLA

-56 SMLNPNPKEDINH
+56 SMLNPNTKNH

-76 ILSNIRIFNE
+76 ILSNIKIFNE
-86 ISLSKKTPENL
+86 ISLSGETVENL

-108 TKLFINLIKQMRDP
+108 TKLFINLIKQLRDP
-122 QCNNVNY
+122 QCNNVDY
-129 IPIHKYLKEE
+129 VPIHKYLKEE

-145 YSQDPSKLFKLIF
+145 YSEDPSKLFKLIF
-158 EIIKSDLKQAKNIDR
+158 EMIKSDLKPAKNIDR

-187 KCENSNCEKTRIIS
+187 MCENSDCKKTRIIS

-231 LLLSEIYK
+231 LLLSEIYNTFGNDIFVK
-239 YRTEICENCHFD
+239 LEQFLNTPQY
-251 MRFYGI
+251 
-257 IEPKTYLFIN
+257 
-267 INRDSDP
+267 P
-274 NYEMRLLYPLSL
+274 NP
-286 KINCEDYVL
+286 
-295 ISALTINCE
+295 
-304 DYVLIS
+304 
-310 ALTTKIPKYILFYKN
+310 P
-325 YFNDKWYKIV
+325 
-335 DGKEDNIPDNSDI
+335 
-348 ENIISDK
+348 
-355 NPNILIY
+355 
-362 KKLNEI
+362 
-368 N
+368 

>member
-11 KTLAEINNEIDSEF
+11 KTLAEINNEIDYEF

-76 ILSNIRIFNE
+76 ILSNIRIFNK
-86 ISLSKKTPENL
+86 ISLSKKTVENL

-129 IPIHKYLKEE
+129 EPIHKYLKEE

-158 EIIKSDLKQAKNIDR
+158 EMIKSDLKPAKNIDR

-187 KCENSNCEKTRIIS
+187 MCENGNCKKTRIIS
-201 ERESTVIDLYLSKPE
+201 ERESTIIDLYLSKPE
-216 FLNTRNE
+216 FLSTRNE

-239 YRTEICENCHFD
+239 YRTEICENCHYD
-251 MRFYGI
+251 MRIYGI

-267 INRDSDP
+267 INRESAP
-274 NYEMRLLYPLSL
+274 NYEMGLLYPLSL

-295 ISALTINCE
+295 ISALT
-304 DYVLIS
+304 
-310 ALTTKIPKYILFYKN
+310 TKNSKYILFYKN

-355 NPNILIY
+355 KPNILIY
-362 KKLNEI
+362 KKLNEM

>member
-1 MFNYDNDPLQ
+1 MFNYDNDLLQ

-25 NKLEKKLA
+25 NKLEKKLEN
-33 KIQEYLYQTK
+33 IQEYLYQTK

-56 SMLNPNPKEDINH
+56 SMLNPKEDINH

-76 ILSNIRIFNE
+76 ILSNIKIFNE

-158 EIIKSDLKQAKNIDR
+158 EMIKSDLKPAKNIDR
-173 IMEDNF
+173 IIEDNF

-187 KCENSNCEKTRIIS
+187 MCENSDCKKTRIIS

-216 FLNTRNE
+216 FLNTRSE

-295 ISALTINCE
+295 ISALT
-304 DYVLIS
+304 
-310 ALTTKIPKYILFYKN
+310 TKIPKYILFYKN

>member
-56 SMLNPNPKEDINH
+56 SMLNPNQKDINH

-76 ILSNIRIFNE
+76 ILSNIKIFNE
-86 ISLSKKTPENL
+86 ISLSGETVENL

-122 QCNNVNY
+122 QCNNVDY
-129 IPIHKYLKEE
+129 EPIHKYLKEE

-145 YSQDPSKLFKLIF
+145 NSQDPSKLFKLIF
-158 EIIKSDLKQAKNIDR
+158 EMIKSDLKPAKNIDR

-187 KCENSNCEKTRIIS
+187 MCENGNCKKTRIIS

-267 INRDSDP
+267 INRESDP

-295 ISALTINCE
+295 ISALT
-304 DYVLIS
+304 
-310 ALTTKIPKYILFYKN
+310 TKDSKYILFYKN

-335 DGKEDNIPDNSDI
+335 DGKEDNIPDNSDM
-348 ENIISDK
+348 ENIISD
-355 NPNILIY
+355 NYPNILIY

>member
-1 MFNYDNDPLQ
+1 MFNYDNDLLQ

-25 NKLEKKLA
+25 NELEKKLA

-56 SMLNPNPKEDINH
+56 SMLNPNQKNH

-76 ILSNIRIFNE
+76 ILSNIKIFNE
-86 ISLSKKTPENL
+86 ISLSGETVENL

-108 TKLFINLIKQMRDP
+108 TKLFINLIKQLRDP
-122 QCNNVNY
+122 QCNNVDY
-129 IPIHKYLKEE
+129 VPIHKYLKEE

-145 YSQDPSKLFKLIF
+145 YSEDPSKLFKLIF
-158 EIIKSDLKQAKNIDR
+158 EMIKSDLKPAKNIDR

-239 YRTEICENCHFD
+239 YRTEICENCHYD
-251 MRFYGI
+251 MRIYGI

-267 INRDSDP
+267 INRESDP
-274 NYEMRLLYPLSL
+274 NYEMGLLCPLSL

-295 ISALTINCE
+295 ISALT
-304 DYVLIS
+304 
-310 ALTTKIPKYILFYKN
+310 TKDSKYILFYKN

-335 DGKEDNIPDNSDI
+335 DGKEDNIPDNSDM
-348 ENIISDK
+348 ENIISD
-355 NPNILIY
+355 NYPNILIY